1 MSAQTIRTL
10 YGLALLV
17 FIAGAGDFSL
27 FITQRYENFQEG
39 LSDQVALTGLGVWW
53 VLALGLAGFTYKKS
67 KQAGESGVSEES
79 GESGEA
85 GEAGA
90 SEE

>member
-17 FIAGAGDFSL
+17 IIAGAGDFSL
-27 FITQRYENFQEG
+27 YITQRYENFQEG

-53 VLALGLAGFTYKKS
+53 VVALGLAGFTYKKS
-67 KQAGESGVSEES
+67 KEAGAS
-79 GESGEA
+79 GESGA
-85 GEAGA
+85 SGE
-90 SEE
+90 

>member
-27 FITQRYENFQEG
+27 YIMQRYENFQEG
-39 LSDQVALTGLGVWW
+39 LSDLVALTGLGVWW
-53 VLALGLAGFTYKKS
+53 VLALGLAGFTYTRSKK
-67 KQAGESGVSEES
+67 AGAS

-85 GEAGA
+85 EASGE
-90 SEE
+90 